1 MFDASLMNYLRK
13 YVRALLQKKFG
24 LLNRTTCWGTN
35 FYPRARS
42 LAMGVNGLSMAM
54 VALIIG

>member
-1 MFDASLMNYLRK
+1 MNYLRK
-13 YVRALLQKKFG
+13 YVRALLQIFFG